1 MGPRSFLQ
9 ILSRFKIYLHVD
21 ALSRLSQRKACVI
34 QSCQSMSDNMA
45 DNSGISY
52 KSGLHQLN
60 EVRLNIYTALKPF
73 EMDEEKE
80 GFHLKPQD

>member
-1 MGPRSFLQ
+1 
-9 ILSRFKIYLHVD
+9 
-21 ALSRLSQRKACVI
+21 
-34 QSCQSMSDNMA
+34 MA

-60 EVRLNIYTALKPF
+60 EVRLNISTALKPF

-80 GFHLKPQD
+80 GFYLKPKD